1 MEETVLN
8 ERKQLIMDFVCDS
21 NYRPMKFREMAGFLQ
36 VPKKDRE
43 DFKHILD
50 LLLSEGRLTTDSD
63 GRFIRGEAETIKG
76 VFMGNKKG
84 FGFVRVEGMTEDI
97 FIAASNTSTAFN
109 NDIVTV
115 KIIKQAPGRKKEGI
129 ITGIVERASET
140 IVGTFSETKNG
151 GFVSPDDNRL
161 ARDIYVHKEDAKGA
175 VSGHKV
181 LVKINDFGSDEKSPE
196 GEILRII
203 GHANDPGVDILSI
216 ILAYGIP
223 YEFPQEVM
231 DETEAI
237 PTRVLES
244 EYEGRKDLRDL
255 LTVTIDGEDAKDLDD
270 AVSIEKIGENYILGV
285 HIADV
290 THYVR
295 ENSPLD
301 KEALKRG
308 TSVYMLD
315 RVVPQLPHKLSNG
328 ICSLNHGED
337 RLAMSC
343 IMTIDPKGH
352 VIDHE
357 ICESVINVNERMN
370 YSDVKKILEDSDQ
383 ELIKRYD
390 YLYEKFLLMNE
401 AALLLRGARRK
412 RGAID
417 FDFPET
423 KIKLDEDGKPIEI
436 LPYERNTATRLIE
449 DFMLA
454 ANETIAEDFFWREVP
469 FVYRT
474 HEAPDEEKII
484 RLGIFINNFGFT
496 IKGNTENIHP
506 KEIQSL
512 LDKIQGSEEEM
523 LISRLTLRSMKQA
536 KYTVKNTGHFGLAS
550 KYYCHFTSPIRR
562 YPDLI
567 IHRIIKEA
575 LHDKLNEKRVKHY
588 EKILPDIALASSLH
602 ERRADEAER
611 EAEKLKK
618 AEYMEGFYGQE
629 FDGVIS
635 SVTALGL
642 YVELPNTVE
651 GMIKIA
657 DLKGDNYY
665 FDEENVRLVGFNNNE
680 YRLGQ
685 KVRVKVKSVD
695 RALRT
700 VDFELAED
708 KTR

>member
-1 MEETVLN
+1 MEETKIY
-8 ERKQLIMDFVCDS
+8 ERKKLIMDLVSDE
-21 NYRPMKFREMAGFLQ
+21 NYHPMKFREMAGFLQ

-50 LLLSEGRLTTDSD
+50 LLLAEERLAADAD
-63 GRFIRGEAETIKG
+63 GRYVMGSAQTLTG
-76 VFMGNKKG
+76 VFMGNRKG
-84 FGFVRVEGMTEDI
+84 FGFVRVEGMKEDI
-97 FIAASNTSTAFN
+97 FIGADNTANAFN
-109 NDIVTV
+109 NDIVAV

-129 ITGIVERASET
+129 ITGIVERSRDT
-140 IVGTFSETKNG
+140 VVGTFKEIRDS
-151 GFVSPDDNRL
+151 GFVIPDDNRM
-161 ARDIYVHKEDAKGA
+161 ARDIHISKDNRGQA

-181 LVKINDFGSDEKSPE
+181 LVKILDYGSPDASPE
-196 GEILRII
+196 GEVVRII
-203 GHANDPGVDILSI
+203 GHVNDPGVDILSI
-216 ILAYGIP
+216 LLSYGIP
-223 YEFPQEVM
+223 CEFPAEVM
-231 DETEAI
+231 NETETIAD
-237 PTRVLES
+237 RVLED
-244 EYEGRKDLRDL
+244 EYKGRRDLRNI

-270 AVSIEKIGENYILGV
+270 AVSIEKKGENYILGV

-328 ICSLNHGED
+328 ICSLNHDVD
-337 RLAMSC
+337 RLALSC

-352 VIDHE
+352 IIDHE

-370 YSDVKKILEDSDQ
+370 YYDVKKILDDADPQ
-383 ELIKRYD
+383 LIKRYD
-390 YLYEKFLLMNE
+390 YLYDSFLKMNE
-401 AALLLRGARRK
+401 AALLLRKARRQ

-423 KIKLDEDGKPIEI
+423 KIKLDEDGKPVEI
-436 LPYERNTATRLIE
+436 VPYERNSATRLIE

-454 ANETIAEDFFWREVP
+454 ANETIAEDFFWREIP
-469 FVYRT
+469 FIYRT
-474 HEAPDEEKII
+474 HEAPDEEKIV

-496 IKGNTENIHP
+496 IKGNTGNIHP

-512 LDKIQGSEEEM
+512 LDKIAGSPEEM

-562 YPDLI
+562 YPDLM

-575 LHDKLNEKRVKHY
+575 LHDRLNEKRIKHY
-588 EKILPDIALASSLH
+588 DKILPDIALASSLH

-618 AEYMEGFYGQE
+618 AEYMESFLGRE

-635 SVTALGL
+635 SVTALGF

-651 GMIKIA
+651 GMVRIS

-680 YRLGQ
+680 YKLGQ
-685 KVRVKVKSVD
+685 KIRVRVKGVD
-695 RALRT
+695 KAMRT
-700 VDFELAED
+700 VDFEPVYPE
-708 KTR
+708 R